1 MPNTSLTEG
10 GGAGEVN
17 TPVVAYGEAVLV
29 DLRSDTV
36 TRPTPAMRRAMAEA
50 EVGDDQYGEDPTVN
64 RLQETFATLTG
75 KEAALF
81 VPSGTMANQ
90 IALRILARPGDA
102 VVAGARQHIV
112 LYEAGAGPA
121 NAGVTWR
128 TLADEA
134 GTLDGADVDKV
145 IAAGAHHQ
153 PRVAAI
159 AVEDTHMAAGGAV
172 WDPDRRRAVGELA
185 RRHQLP
191 VHLDG
196 ARLWHAAI
204 ASGESMRA
212 RAAEATTVT
221 CCLSK
226 GLGAPVGSVLAGP
239 HELMAAAVLERK
251 RLGGAM
257 RQAGVLAAAGLVAMA
272 DGYDRLA
279 EDHER
284 ARRLAG
290 AVADRW
296 PDGGLDPKDVAT
308 NIVIFFRPDADNL
321 LRELAGQGV
330 LAGTVGPGL
339 VRFVTH
345 ADLDDQG
352 IELACQAIARAS

>member
-1 MPNTSLTEG
+1 
-10 GGAGEVN
+10 
-17 TPVVAYGEAVLV
+17 VLV

-64 RLQETFATLTG
+64 RLQETFASLTG
-75 KEAALF
+75 KDAALF

-90 IALRILARPGDA
+90 IALRVLARPGQA

-128 TLADEA
+128 TVADDE
-134 GTLDGADVDKV
+134 GSFDVADVAEV
-145 IAAGAHHQ
+145 MAAAAHHQ
-153 PRVAAI
+153 PDVAAI

-172 WDPDRRRAVGELA
+172 WDLDRLRAVGELA
-185 RRHQLP
+185 RRHAVP
-191 VHLDG
+191 IHLDG
-196 ARLWHAAI
+196 ARLWHASI
-204 ASGESMRA
+204 AGGQSLRE

-226 GLGAPVGSVLAGP
+226 GLGAPVGSVLAGSE
-239 HELMAAAVLERK
+239 ELMAASVVERK

-257 RQAGVLAAAGLVAMA
+257 RQSGVIAAAGLVAIVE
-272 DGYDRLA
+272 GFDRLA

-284 ARRLAG
+284 ARRLAA

-296 PDGGLDPKDVAT
+296 PNAGLDPKDVAT
-308 NIVIFFRPDADNL
+308 NIVIFFHPNSDRL
-321 LRELAGQGV
+321 LHELREEGV

-339 VRFVTH
+339 VRLVTH
-345 ADLDDQG
+345 ADVDDHG
-352 IELACQAIARAS
+352 IEVARRAIVRAG

>member
-1 MPNTSLTEG
+1 
-10 GGAGEVN
+10 
-17 TPVVAYGEAVLV
+17 VLV

-64 RLQETFATLTG
+64 LLQETFAGLTG

-90 IALRILARPGDA
+90 IALRILARPGEA

-128 TLADEA
+128 TLPDEA
-134 GTLDGADVDKV
+134 GSFEPDGVAEV
-145 IAAGAHHQ
+145 IAAAAHHQ
-153 PRVAAI
+153 PQVAAI
-159 AVEDTHMAAGGAV
+159 TIEDTHMAAGGSV
-172 WDPDRRRAVGELA
+172 WEPDRLAAVGELA
-185 RRHQLP
+185 RRHGIP

-204 ASGESMRA
+204 ASGQSLRERA
-212 RAAEATTVT
+212 SDATTVT

-226 GLGAPVGSVLAGP
+226 GLGAPVGSVLAGSE
-239 HELMAAAVLERK
+239 ELMTAAVVERK

-257 RQAGVLAAAGLVAMA
+257 RQAGVLAAAGLVAISEGFA
-272 DGYDRLA
+272 RLG

-296 PDGGLDPKDVAT
+296 PNAGLDPKDVDT
-308 NIVIFFRPDADNL
+308 NIVIFSHPDPDRL
-321 LRELAGQGV
+321 LQELREQGV

-339 VRFVTH
+339 VRLVTH
-345 ADLDDQG
+345 ADVDEAG
-352 IELACQAIARAS
+352 IEVACQAISRAG

>member
-1 MPNTSLTEG
+1 
-10 GGAGEVN
+10 
-17 TPVVAYGEAVLV
+17 VLV

-64 RLQETFATLTG
+64 RLQEMFAGLTG
-75 KEAALF
+75 KESALF

-128 TLADEA
+128 TVADE
-134 GTLDGADVDKV
+134 DGGFDAAEVARV
-145 IAAGAHHQ
+145 IATAAHHQ
-153 PRVAAI
+153 PQVAAV

-172 WDPDRRRAVGELA
+172 WDSERLDAVGQVA
-185 RRHQLP
+185 RRHRLP
-191 VHLDG
+191 LHLDG
-196 ARLWHAAI
+196 ARLWHAAV
-204 ASGESMRA
+204 ATGQPLRE
-212 RAAEATTVT
+212 RAAAATTVT

-226 GLGAPVGSVLAGP
+226 GLGAPVGSLLAGP
-239 HELMAAAVLERK
+239 RELMAAAVIERK

-257 RQAGVLAAAGLVAMA
+257 RQAGVLAAAGLVAIEE
-272 DGYDRLA
+272 GFERLA
-279 EDHER
+279 EDHDR
-284 ARRLAG
+284 ARRLAA

-296 PDGGLDPKDVAT
+296 PDAGVDPKRVAT
-308 NIVIFFRPDADNL
+308 NIVIFFHPDTDAL
-321 LRELAGQGV
+321 LGGWAEQGV

-339 VRFVTH
+339 VRLVTH
-345 ADLDDQG
+345 GDIDEPG
-352 IELACQAIARAS
+352 IEFACEAIVRAPQG

>member
-1 MPNTSLTEG
+1 
-10 GGAGEVN
+10 
-17 TPVVAYGEAVLV
+17 VLV

-64 RLQETFATLTG
+64 RLQETFAELTG
-75 KEAALF
+75 KDAALF

-90 IALRILARPGDA
+90 IALRILARPGQA

-128 TLADEA
+128 TVRDDA
-134 GTLDGADVDKV
+134 GSFDAADVAEV
-145 IAAGAHHQ
+145 IAAAAHHQ
-153 PRVAAI
+153 PEVAAI
-159 AVEDTHMAAGGAV
+159 TVEDTHMAAGGAV
-172 WDPDRRRAVGELA
+172 WDADRLADVGELA
-185 RRHQLP
+185 RRHAVP

-204 ASGESMRA
+204 ASGQSLGE
-212 RAAEATTVT
+212 RAADATTVT

-239 HELMAAAVLERK
+239 AELMAAAVVERK

-257 RQAGVLAAAGLVAMA
+257 RQAGVLAAAGLVAIA
-272 DGYDRLA
+272 DGFARLA

-284 ARRLAG
+284 ARRLAA

-296 PDGGLDPKDVAT
+296 PNAGLDPKDVAT
-308 NIVIFFRPDADNL
+308 NIVVFFHADVDRL
-321 LRELAGQGV
+321 LQELREQGV
-330 LAGTVGPGL
+330 LAGTVGPGR
-339 VRFVTH
+339 VRLVTH
-345 ADLDDQG
+345 ADVDESG
-352 IELACQAIARAS
+352 IEVACQAIARAG

>member
-1 MPNTSLTEG
+1 
-10 GGAGEVN
+10 
-17 TPVVAYGEAVLV
+17 VLV

-64 RLQETFATLTG
+64 RLQEVFAEMTG

-102 VVAGARQHIV
+102 VVAGARQHLV

-128 TLADEA
+128 TVSDEA
-134 GTLDGADVDKV
+134 GSFDAGEVEQLIAGA
-145 IAAGAHHQ
+145 AHHQ
-153 PRVAAI
+153 PRIAAI
-159 AVEDTHMAAGGAV
+159 TLEDTHMAAGGAV
-172 WDPDRRRAVGELA
+172 WDQDCLAAVGETA
-185 RRHQLP
+185 RRHGLP

-196 ARLWHAAI
+196 ARLWHAAV
-204 ASGESMRA
+204 ASGQTLSE
-212 RAAEATTVT
+212 RAAVATTVT

-239 HELMAAAVLERK
+239 TDVMAAAVVERK

-257 RQAGVLAAAGLVAMA
+257 RQAGVIAAAGLVAIR
-272 DGYDRLA
+272 DGFDRLA
-279 EDHER
+279 QDHER
-284 ARRLAG
+284 ARRLAA

-296 PDGGLDPKDVAT
+296 PHRGSDPKKAVT
-308 NIVIFFRPDADNL
+308 NIVIFFHPDPDAL
-321 LRELAGQGV
+321 LGHLAERGV
-330 LAGTVGPGL
+330 LAGTVAPGL
-339 VRFVTH
+339 VRLVTH
-345 ADLDDQG
+345 ADLDDEG
-352 IELACQAIARAS
+352 IDVACAAIGTAP